1 MSGIPPGGDR
11 RNLNRLDR
19 RSRPA
24 LKGHLELLA
33 RMSGHLAV
41 TLNIEDTIQKA
52 LELIV
57 SYVNAEAGSL
67 FLLDDNSTQLVC
79 KASVGPVDVSGL
91 TLKSD
96 EGIVGQCVTAHE
108 SNMVR
113 DVSTDPDFAQ
123 SVDAVTGFHTRS
135 ILCTPMSVQGVCI
148 GAIELINKK
157 DESLLFSETDLMML
171 KTLASAAA
179 LAIRNARMAE
189 ELVEQ
194 ERVSRELELASEM
207 QRSLLPEARP
217 APFPVYGVNL
227 PAHEVSGDF
236 YDFYELDNGRI
247 YFSLGDVSGKGMDAA
262 LLMSK
267 TASLFRCLGKT
278 IDEPATLLVT
288 INRELCETSIHGMF
302 VTMVCGILD
311 TASGEIKLANAGHE
325 PPLIHDAD
333 GNFSAIPASAPPL
346 GILPLNVDE
355 HDVRDEVFS
364 LAGGTL
370 YIFSDGVT
378 EGDIGNG
385 ERLEVEGFKKI
396 ITGKAD
402 APLAARID
410 AVISS
415 LKGSGRKRHDDI
427 TVLAVED
434 PAAGR
439 QSGEGSAPLR
449 SISTLTFLSSPDELA
464 RVRDT
469 VRETCQ
475 TCGCPE
481 AVTRD
486 LLIAIGEASQ
496 NIVRHAYQDS
506 DDSPATLE
514 ILCGDGILEFHL
526 RDSAPP
532 VDRQI
537 LEPVWPEEVQ
547 AGGIGLCLIHDIMDE
562 VEYLPVESGTGNR
575 LRMAKHFERDNN
587 ET

>member
-1 MSGIPPGGDR
+1 
-11 RNLNRLDR
+11 
-19 RSRPA
+19 
-24 LKGHLELLA
+24 
-33 RMSGHLAV
+33 
-41 TLNIEDTIQKA
+41 
-52 LELIV
+52 
-57 SYVNAEAGSL
+57 
-67 FLLDDNSTQLVC
+67 
-79 KASVGPVDVSGL
+79 
-91 TLKSD
+91 
-96 EGIVGQCVTAHE
+96 
-108 SNMVR
+108 
-113 DVSTDPDFAQ
+113 
-123 SVDAVTGFHTRS
+123 
-135 ILCTPMSVQGVCI
+135 
-148 GAIELINKK
+148 
-157 DESLLFSETDLMML
+157 
-171 KTLASAAA
+171 
-179 LAIRNARMAE
+179 MAE

-217 APFPVYGVNL
+217 EPFPLHGVNL

-236 YDFYELDNGRI
+236 YDFYELGDGRI

-278 IDEPATLLVT
+278 IDEPATLLAT
-288 INRELCETSIHGMF
+288 INRELCETAIHGMF

-333 GNFSAIPASAPPL
+333 GSFSSIPASAPPL
-346 GILPLNVDE
+346 GILPLKVDE
-355 HDVRDEVFS
+355 HDIRDEVFT

-370 YIFSDGVT
+370 YIFTDGVT

-385 ERLEVEGFKKI
+385 QRLGVEGFKEI

-439 QSGEGSAPLR
+439 QAGEGSAPLR
-449 SISTLTFLSSPDELA
+449 SISTLTFLSSPEELA
-464 RVRDT
+464 RVREA

-475 TCGCPE
+475 TCGCPQ

-486 LLIAIGEASQ
+486 LLIAVGEASQ
-496 NIVRHAYQDS
+496 NIVRHAYKDS

-514 ILCGDGILEFHL
+514 ILCGEGILEFHL
-526 RDSAPP
+526 RDMAPP

-537 LEPVWPEEVQ
+537 LDPVWPEEVQ

>member
-1 MSGIPPGGDR
+1 MSGIPPGGVR
-11 RNLNRLDR
+11 RDPERVDR
-19 RSRPA
+19 RSSPA

-67 FLLDDNSTQLVC
+67 FLLDDNGTQLIC
-79 KASVGPVDVSGL
+79 KASVGPVNVSGL

-157 DESLLFSETDLMML
+157 DASLLFSEPDLMML
-171 KTLASAAA
+171 KTLASAAG

-217 APFPVYGVNL
+217 EPFPLHGVNL

-236 YDFYELDNGRI
+236 YDFYELGDGRI

-333 GNFSAIPASAPPL
+333 GSFSSIPASAPPL
-346 GILPLNVDE
+346 GILPLKVDE
-355 HDVRDEVFS
+355 HDIRDEIFT

-370 YIFSDGVT
+370 YIFTDGVT

-385 ERLEVEGFKKI
+385 QRLGVEGFKEI

-439 QSGEGSAPLR
+439 QAREGSAPLR
-449 SISTLTFLSSPDELA
+449 SISTLTFLSSPEELA
-464 RVRDT
+464 RVREA

-475 TCGCPE
+475 TCGCPQ

-486 LLIAIGEASQ
+486 LLIAVGEASQ
-496 NIVRHAYQDS
+496 NIVRHAYKDS

-514 ILCGDGILEFHL
+514 ILCGEGILEFHL
-526 RDSAPP
+526 RDMAPP

>member
-67 FLLDDNSTQLVC
+67 FLLDDNGTQLVC

-157 DESLLFSETDLMML
+157 DESLLFSEPDLMML

-194 ERVSRELELASEM
+194 ERLRPELELASQM